1 MDQEVSS
8 QQQSQIEIENLQ
20 DSDYEKKPEEKKK
33 RIKKDKQSSNG
44 VQANGIRNSK
54 KQIQTKDS
62 NQLVLAKKKQ
72 PQMLTTN
79 DFMQQLGSIQI
90 PEQLKL
96 FFMRELR
103 QTVPVVKELLPSHK
117 FLLFGEIPLD
127 LDYFINKL
135 KIRKIDSN
143 GSIFDKFR
151 SIVRNI
157 RYKDRIEFDLNS
169 QYLGLTDFQYII
181 EALRSMNNNTSFQ
194 FAQNLQEYQNQV
206 RYIIA
211 RNDYYKKYLQQQN
224 NSVDIEQRVKQS
236 LKCAEDILESLDGQN
251 EIFIYNIISKQFD
264 GLITLKKGFSK
275 GLIKNLD
282 VSDDEFI
289 KSVQENKVFNN
300 LIDQVNHASI
310 IYCQTKMEENP
321 YMSLRQSEI
330 IKSIHPDIQHHHSH
344 QFKNILRNL
353 VKEAIKKQDVIE
365 QFLQTQQSEMA
376 QNNFQNYLPNPLPS
390 FQQYQKFIK
399 NINLHPQRF
408 KFPPHKQIELFQNIT
423 QVLTK
428 KQQSKINFQQNL
440 QKITQSSPILQSQ
453 ESSGL
458 HQQDSFAQEDNS
470 QPFRSIQMHQE
481 PFNQQNSSLD
491 DQNSILGQSQQLFD
505 ENSKEKID
513 EESSFN
519 QQNGLASNGYMNIF
533 KDKFNFGSSDF
544 QDDNLSVTSQSHG
557 LPFLKSLSQS
567 QQLDIISQGV
577 VTSMFNQYNDYQNSL
592 KMSVLGSN
600 NIFEDE
606 NSQSLFYD
614 KSQFK
619 SFQEENQSFQ
629 IEQGMSNNFEL
640 FKENNYNHSSNEQ
653 FEKINFN
660 HQNSEQYQRQRD
672 NYFQQK
678 MHDEEESY
686 SFCKSQSQSH
696 TSHKNNNSASP
707 QNGNNPFSNMSM
719 HKQSSSASNGSEN
732 SQKENKIKD
741 FYEQLLQYIGN
752 DEEEDGLFPFPHI
765 NSTFKE
771 DIIREYEQIR
781 SILEDGKYMSNE
793 EFNQFIEEIKKQPRI
808 KKKQYLK
815 HLMKIPD
822 YVNYEEK
829 ERRKKEEK
837 ERRKQAEKIRSTS
850 NSSNSSLSNAN
861 IKNLPSQS
869 PKFDSGQPFKFIE
882 QFSQQSKNNQPQN
895 QAHSTPS
902 HGQNQD
908 ANNKSFGNIFNFSS
922 HQNHFNQ
929 QTCKENDH
937 ANQYGQQNQ
946 FLLNNNNSNNQDFQ
960 SNKSDTIQEEYKIQQ
975 IQENNSTQKYKNL
988 YNNLSSS
995 NNLHSL
1001 NEQSPIQNVLF
1012 PFKHQDINHPPH
1024 PPLPHPL
1031 QFIQQI
1037 REYFQQQKITDQSE
1051 LLKIIKNNL
1060 QEAVNQG
1067 QLNSKIGQ
1075 FLSQENNFDK
1085 ASYVI
1090 NQLLVDKD
1098 ALKKLNNGHFFPLPH
1113 HHHPHHHFHHH
1124 HHHFEGSNDKPNGN
1138 SQENN
1143 HHHNHLNSNP
1153 HKRQEQVIKKI
1164 YELNTNLSL
1173 DNEIQI
1179 NDYLEVFY
1187 IGKTKLWK
1195 NFSKDFILNNSFR
1208 DIDQEFNTLA
1218 QNQLLQKFYPQQCNK
1233 IEQDLR
1239 QSQQEQFQNKN
1250 SHRSDNSQSSSPQ
1263 SKTLNEV
1270 NKDSENGTKKTINK
1284 ELLKKIINQFKMGP
1298 PHPFKILLILKKSL
1312 QKIIYHI
1319 PKQYLTQE
1327 FLKNSLKMIVYQ
1339 SQGDVENF
1347 IQCRQRV
1354 PMEIIESME
1363 KKVMKKFCKIPII

>member
-1 MDQEVSS
+1 MDQEISS
-8 QQQSQIEIENLQ
+8 QSQQIEKESVEDTEN
-20 DSDYEKKPEEKKK
+20 DKKPEEKKK

-44 VQANGIRNSK
+44 VQVSGTRNIK
-54 KQIQTKDS
+54 KQLLTKDS
-62 NQLVLAKKKQ
+62 SQLVLAKKKQ
-72 PQMLTTN
+72 TNILTAN

-135 KIRKIDSN
+135 KIRKLESN

-157 RYKDRIEFDLNS
+157 RYKDRIEFDLNN

-181 EALRSMNNNTSFQ
+181 EALRSMNNTTSFQ
-194 FAQNLQEYQNQV
+194 FAQNLQQYQNQV

-211 RNDYYKKYLQQQN
+211 RNDYYKKYLHQQN
-224 NSVDIEQRVKQS
+224 AQVDIEQRIKQS
-236 LKCAEDILESLDGQN
+236 LKCAEDILESLDGEN

-264 GLITLKKGFSK
+264 GLVTLKKGFSK

-282 VSDDEFI
+282 VNDDEFI

-321 YMSLRQSEI
+321 YMSLRQQEI

-365 QFLQTQQSEMA
+365 QFLQTQQSEMN
-376 QNNFQNYLPNPLPS
+376 QNNIYNYLPNPLPS

-399 NINLHPQRF
+399 NINLHPQRY

-440 QKITQSSPILQSQ
+440 QKITQNSPILQQ
-453 ESSGL
+453 QNQSSSL
-458 HQQDSFAQEDNS
+458 HQQEDFVQDNNNQPTSNIQAQ
-470 QPFRSIQMHQE
+470 QE
-481 PFNQQNSSLD
+481 PFNLQNSSVD

-519 QQNGLASNGYMNIF
+519 SQNGLISNGYMNIF
-533 KDKFNFGSSDF
+533 KDKFNFGSADF
-544 QDDNLSVTSQSHG
+544 QDDNLSVTSQSNG
-557 LPFLKSLSQS
+557 FPFLKSLSQS

-577 VTSMFNQYNDYQNSL
+577 VTNIFNQYNDYQNSL
-592 KMSVLGSN
+592 KSVGSN

-606 NSQSLFYD
+606 SSQSLFYD

-619 SFQEENQSFQ
+619 SFLEENQSFQ
-629 IEQGMSNNFEL
+629 NEQGMSNNFEL
-640 FKENNYNHSSNEQ
+640 FKECNYNHNSNQQ
-653 FEKINFN
+653 FEKNNFI
-660 HQNSEQYQRQRD
+660 HQDSEQFQRQRD
-672 NYFQQK
+672 NYFQSK
-678 MHDEEESY
+678 MDDEEVSY
-686 SFCKSQSQSH
+686 SFCKSQFQNHASH
-696 TSHKNNNSASP
+696 QVSHNSASP
-707 QNGNNPFSNMSM
+707 QSRHNPFHTMSM
-719 HKQSSSASNGSEN
+719 HKQSSSASNGSES

-861 IKNLPSQS
+861 IQNLSSQS
-869 PKFDSGQPFKFIE
+869 QKLDSEQPFKFIQ
-882 QFSQQSKNNQPQN
+882 QFSQQQQNSQPIN
-895 QAHSTPS
+895 QAHNTSPHS
-902 HGQNQD
+902 SNQE
-908 ANNKSFGNIFNFSS
+908 ANNTNFGNLFNFSS
-922 HQNHFNQ
+922 HQSNFSQ
-929 QTCKENDH
+929 QNCQD
-937 ANQYGQQNQ
+937 NQYTNQ
-946 FLLNNNNSNNQDFQ
+946 FKLHDQLFQNNNNSSNSDNQ
-960 SNKSDTIQEEYKIQQ
+960 SIKSDLIQEEYKIQQ
-975 IQENNSTQKYKNL
+975 NFQDDSIQKQKNFINNH
-988 YNNLSSS
+988 SSS
-995 NNLHSL
+995 NSQHNQ
-1001 NEQSPIQNVLF
+1001 NGQSPTENVHF
-1012 PFKHQDINHPPH
+1012 PFKHFKHEDFNRS
-1024 PPLPHPL
+1024 PLPHPI

-1085 ASYVI
+1085 ASYII
-1090 NQLLVDKD
+1090 NQLLFDKE
-1098 ALKKLNNGHFFPLPH
+1098 AFKKLNNSHFFPLPP
-1113 HHHPHHHFHHH
+1113 HHHPHHHFHHN
-1124 HHHFEGSNDKPNGN
+1124 HHFGDHSNDKHKDSSQDN
-1138 SQENN
+1138 S
-1143 HHHNHLNSNP
+1143 HHNHSHSNP
-1153 HKRQEQVIKKI
+1153 HKRQESVIKKI

-1233 IEQDLR
+1233 IEKDLK
-1239 QSQQEQFQNKN
+1239 QSQEEQFQNKN
-1250 SHRSDNSQSSSPQ
+1250 NHRSTSSNSSSPQ
-1263 SKTLNEV
+1263 SKTLNEIS
-1270 NKDSENGTKKTINK
+1270 NESESGTKKKVNK

-1319 PKQYLTQE
+1319 PKQYLTQQ
-1327 FLKNSLKMIVYQ
+1327 FLKNALKMIVYQ
-1339 SQGDVENF
+1339 SQGDIENF

-1354 PMEIIESME
+1354 PLEIIESME
-1363 KKVMKKFCKIPII
+1363 KKVMKKYCKIPII